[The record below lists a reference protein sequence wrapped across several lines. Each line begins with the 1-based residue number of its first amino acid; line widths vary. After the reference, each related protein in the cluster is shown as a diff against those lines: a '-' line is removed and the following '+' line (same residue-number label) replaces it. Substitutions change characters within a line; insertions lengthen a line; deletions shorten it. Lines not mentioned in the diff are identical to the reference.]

1 MTNHQSPITNHQIA
15 EYVDLM
21 AKLID
26 LPLDPEHRNG
36 VIANMTIIA
45 EIAQLVNEFT
55 LPDEIE
61 AATVFQP

>member
-1 MTNHQSPITNHQIA
+1 MTNDEIT

-26 LPLDPEHRNG
+26 LPLDPEHRPG

-45 EIAQLVNEFT
+45 RIAQLVNEFP

-61 AATVFQP
+61 AATAFQP